1 MKQQT
6 IRRFVLDEAD
16 RDILRHLSA
25 DGRLSYTDLADLIDL
40 SRVAVRKRIERME
53 DAGVI
58 TGFTVVVDW
67 NLVVT
72 EE

>member
-67 NLVVT
+67 DLVVT

>member
-1 MKQQT
+1 MA
-6 IRRFVLDEAD
+6 IRRFVLDDID
-16 RDILRHLSA
+16 RDIIRQLSA
-25 DGRLSYTDLADLIDL
+25 DGRASLTDIGEVCGI
-40 SRVAVRKRIERME
+40 SRISVRKRIARME

-67 NLVVT
+67 DLVVT

>member
-1 MKQQT
+1 MA
-6 IRRFVLDEAD
+6 IRRFILDDID

-25 DGRLSYTDLADLIDL
+25 DGRLSYTDLADWVSL

-58 TGFTVVVDW
+58 KGFTVIVDW
-67 NLVVT
+67 DLVVT

>member
-6 IRRFVLDEAD
+6 IRRYVLDEAD

-25 DGRLSYTDLADLIDL
+25 DGRLSYTDLADWVSL

-58 TGFTVVVDW
+58 EGFTVVVNWD
-67 NLVVT
+67 LVVV
-72 EE
+72 ED

>member
-6 IRRFVLDEAD
+6 IRRFVLDEID
-16 RDILRHLSA
+16 RDILRRLSA
-25 DGRLSYTDLADLIDL
+25 DGRLSYTDLADYIDL
-40 SRVAVRKRIERME
+40 SRVSVRKRIERME

-58 TGFTVVVDW
+58 KGFTVVVDW
-67 NLVVT
+67 DLVVS

>member
-6 IRRFVLDEAD
+6 IRRYVLDEVD
-16 RDILRHLSA
+16 RDILLHLSA

-67 NLVVT
+67 DLVVT

>member
-1 MKQQT
+1 
-6 IRRFVLDEAD
+6 LDEAD

-58 TGFTVVVDW
+58 EGFTVVVNWD
-67 NLVVT
+67 LVVV

>member
-1 MKQQT
+1 MA
-6 IRRFVLDEAD
+6 IRRFILDETD

-58 TGFTVVVDW
+58 
-67 NLVVT
+67 
-72 EE
+72 

>member
-1 MKQQT
+1 MKQMA
-6 IRRFVLDEAD
+6 IRRFILDDID

-25 DGRLSYTDLADLIDL
+25 DGRLSYTDLADWVSL

-67 NLVVT
+67 DLVVS

>member
-6 IRRFVLDEAD
+6 IRRYVLDEAD
-16 RDILRHLSA
+16 RDILRRLSA
-25 DGRLSYTDLADLIDL
+25 DGRLSYTDLADWVSL

-58 TGFTVVVDW
+58 KGFTVIVDW
-67 NLVVT
+67 DLVVS